1 MAKKTV
7 KKSTRKS
14 KKPKSD
20 KSLSVSGIPPF
31 TRNESPSV
39 KLYLDKINQEMLS
52 DVTGRAKCDIYVKW
66 KKSCCVLDFFRVRPD
81 DLVSTPTRGFL
92 MREEKKGG
100 MMWNTRTGA
109 VYTLNEPAY
118 HALMDLEDGLS
129 KVEVAK
135 RNSLTPKQVKSLVK
149 KLSALQ

>member
-1 MAKKTV
+1 MAKKPA
-7 KKSTRKS
+7 KKPTRKLKKPKS
-14 KKPKSD
+14 KKPVA
-20 KSLSVSGIPPF
+20 VSGVPPF
-31 TRNESPSV
+31 ARNKSPSV
-39 KLYLDKINQEMLS
+39 KLYLDKINQEMLGGATS
-52 DVTGRAKCDIYVKW
+52 RAKCDIYVSW
-66 KKSCCVLDFFRVRPD
+66 TKSCCVLDFFRVRPD
-81 DLVSTPTRGFL
+81 DFVSTPTRGFL

-129 KVEVAK
+129 EVEVAK
-135 RNSLTPKQVKSLVK
+135 RNSLTPRQVKSLVK